1 MVGSYRALNQ
11 VKSLRISMLNAVD
24 RTDFSIFFCHI
35 FYSGA
40 IKVLSTGCSE
50 IKYKI
55 NRGLL
60 GNYEG

>member
-1 MVGSYRALNQ
+1 
-11 VKSLRISMLNAVD
+11 MLNAVD